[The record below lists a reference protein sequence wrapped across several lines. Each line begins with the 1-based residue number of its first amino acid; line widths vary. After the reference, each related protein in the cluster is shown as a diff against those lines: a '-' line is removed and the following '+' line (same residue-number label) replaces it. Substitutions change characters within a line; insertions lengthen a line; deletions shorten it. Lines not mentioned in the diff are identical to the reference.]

1 MKTSMRLTWRHAAA
15 LAVLVASCASF
26 PGCARGLYH
35 RDGAR
40 GFIAFVLVDP
50 GDRKGPRDY
59 FARLQAQREGGR
71 TFGIAPFV
79 IHPGPFS
86 FQGVGGV
93 SDPALIGPSTDG
105 IACFEL
111 FERSFFTDPAHTVD
125 LCGRYSSG
133 GYQAFN
139 SENDEFRFYPAAYV
153 LEFRVEYDGTDLSY
167 LTRPVGAPAW
177 DLVTTIP
184 FAWDDWLIPSVGAF
198 NLHKKG
204 VYDITA
210 FDWTTTPPVD
220 PTAEE
225 LAGWHIQEA
234 YRFDFT
240 AWRKLEGAT
249 PDFTGATAD
258 LGLARDQLALALA
271 QLPDYVD
278 AKIGK
283 QTARYVIRADKRLEK
298 AQREAFDEDEEGAL
312 GQLLRSVR
320 DQGFA
325 AQRTYQLDFRSDF

>member
-1 MKTSMRLTWRHAAA
+1 MKTTIRSVRHAAA
-15 LAVLVASCASF
+15 IALILASCGGAI
-26 PGCARGLYH
+26 GCARGLYH

-79 IHPGPFS
+79 IHPGAFS

-111 FERSFFTDPAHTVD
+111 FGQNAFTDPLHTVD
-125 LCGRYSSG
+125 LCGRYTNG

-139 SENDEFRFYPAAYV
+139 SENDDFRFYPAVYQ
-153 LEFRVEYDGTDLSY
+153 LEFRVEYDGADLSY
-167 LTRPVGAPAW
+167 LTRPVGAPTW
-177 DLVTTIP
+177 DLVTTFP
-184 FAWDDWLIPSVGAF
+184 FAGEDRVIPSVGIF
-198 NLHKKG
+198 NYHKGG

-220 PTAEE
+220 PTAEDR
-225 LAGWHIQEA
+225 AGWHIQEA
-234 YRFDFT
+234 YRYDFA
-240 AWRKLEGAT
+240 AWRKLEGTA
-249 PDFTGATAD
+249 PDFTGANAD
-258 LGLARDQLALALA
+258 LGLARDQLALALT
-271 QLPDYVD
+271 QLPDYLD

-298 AQREAFDEDEEGAL
+298 AQREAFDEDAGGAL
-312 GQLLRSVR
+312 KQLLRSVA